1 MKNALNVS
9 VKYWTHAS
17 GCFREA
23 LLMSNYSREPTK
35 LGGHVRIF
43 MSGPRNIY
51 ERFMNEK
58 KSTRLA
64 HNFVYEQ
71 VASKIVRTFYEHIMS
86 KVRVS
91 ESEKKEG

>member
-1 MKNALNVS
+1 M
-9 VKYWTHAS
+9 
-17 GCFREA
+17 
-23 LLMSNYSREPTK
+23 LLKIVFVYIFVNTWDSEGHPTYSREPTK
-35 LGGHVRIF
+35 LSGHVRIF

-51 ERFMNEK
+51 ERFMNETN
-58 KSTRLA
+58 STRLA
-64 HNFVYEQ
+64 HNFFYEQ

>member
-1 MKNALNVS
+1 MADWLYPARYSRLAIPGHIKPI
-9 VKYWTHAS
+9 
-17 GCFREA
+17 G
-23 LLMSNYSREPTK
+23 YSREPAK

-51 ERFMNEK
+51 ERFMSEK
-58 KSTRLA
+58 KTARLA
-64 HNFVYEQ
+64 HNFFYEQ

-86 KVRVS
+86 KVRAS

>member
-1 MKNALNVS
+1 
-9 VKYWTHAS
+9 
-17 GCFREA
+17 
-23 LLMSNYSREPTK
+23 MS
-35 LGGHVRIF
+35 
-43 MSGPRNIY
+43 
-51 ERFMNEK
+51 EK
-58 KSTRLA
+58 KTARLA

>member
-1 MKNALNVS
+1 MGNHS
-9 VKYWTHAS
+9 VEKENMIIP
-17 GCFREA
+17 RPKK
-23 LLMSNYSREPTK
+23 LLWEKYSRETTK
-35 LGGHVRIF
+35 LIGHVRIF

-51 ERFMNEK
+51 ERFMSEK
-58 KSTRLA
+58 KTTRLA
-64 HNFVYEQ
+64 HNFFYEQ